1 MIRLYDTALF
11 HYFQDHFGDNI
22 GIVPVKDYWKVAAM
36 HKETKLQLPAVV
48 LFRTNWTPEKNLQ
61 SWPLSRKGR
70 LDRIQEHKKIKERA
84 LPITADY
91 TVTLLATT
99 QDDIDELTSEVTF
112 LLIAEPR
119 LTVLLP
125 YGSDRSIHGQIMI
138 NGDFQPS
145 SGIDRFS
152 ETGILYQQI
161 IPIRV
166 LGANI
171 IDIRR
176 ENLRYLEW
184 NIDSHLYN
192 TVKEEIK
199 NAENQHL

>member
-1 MIRLYDTALF
+1 MIQLYDTAL
-11 HYFQDHFGDNI
+11 HDYFTDTVKGDVA
-22 GIVPVKDYWKVAAM
+22 IVPVKDYWTVVAM
-36 HKETKLQLPAVV
+36 HKEGRLQLPAVV
-48 LFRTNWTPEKNLQ
+48 LNRTNWTPERELR
-61 SWPLSRKGR
+61 SWPIARKGR
-70 LDRIQEHKKIKERA
+70 IDRIQNHKKISEQA
-84 LPITADY
+84 IPIQADY
-91 TVTLLATT
+91 TVTLLAAT

-112 LLIAEPR
+112 LILNKPR
-119 LTVLLP
+119 LTILLP
-125 YGSDRSIHGQIMI
+125 YGTDRSIHGQILI

-171 IDIRR
+171 IDVWKK
-176 ENLRYLEW
+176 NLRYLEW
-184 NIDSHLYN
+184 SIDSDLYN
-192 TVKEEIK
+192 NVKEEIE